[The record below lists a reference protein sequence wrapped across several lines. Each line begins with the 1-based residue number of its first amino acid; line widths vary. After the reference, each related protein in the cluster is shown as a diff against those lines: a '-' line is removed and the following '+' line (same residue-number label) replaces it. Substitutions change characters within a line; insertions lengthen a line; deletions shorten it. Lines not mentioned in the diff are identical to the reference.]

1 MAREHTGYGRRKLS
15 AEAYKRQQERKKVTS
30 ASGVVY
36 GSRKGDP
43 GPARTRG
50 ASAPTAAGASPVLA
64 ELVAG
69 LHAHSVAWAKLRIAK
84 LQTPEEVRAVHTF
97 EQTNPKG
104 ARKGV
109 LNACEERLGELK
121 VPSPSEG
128 LERMPAQPEEP
139 QASEG
144 EPQAKEPG
152 PFDGDELVG
161 VHEMRK
167 ILEERPEL
175 LDAAIE
181 AEFRGGAP
189 RPEAI
194 AVLLEHEETRAAG
207 PRDEVVHLLNQFK
220 G

>member
-1 MAREHTGYGRRKLS
+1 MAREHTAYGRRKLNP
-15 AEAYKRQQERKKVTS
+15 EAYERQQALKRVTS

-69 LHAHSVAWAKLRIAK
+69 LHANSVAWAKQRIAK
-84 LQTPEEVRAVHTF
+84 LQTPEEVRAVHAF

-152 PFDGDELVG
+152 PFDGDELVD

-181 AEFRGGAP
+181 AEFRAGAP
-189 RPEAI
+189 RREAI
-194 AVLLEHEETRAAG
+194 ELFLEREQVRAGG
-207 PRDEVVHLLNQFK
+207 PREEVVHLLSQFQV
-220 G
+220 